1 MNIKI
6 QGSAVCG
13 KVNSI
18 PSKSFVHRIL
28 ICDFLSGKEVRDEFN
43 GFSSK
48 DILATAN
55 CLRAI
60 RKGEKEL
67 NCFESGSTLRF
78 LIPLSASIGGEFK
91 FFGQGKLMERPNE
104 QLFAVLNEKGVEIEK
119 CADFI
124 KIKGKLS
131 AGEYKI
137 RGDISS
143 QYITGLMFALS
154 NLKESSKII
163 LTTPLSSKPYVDITQ
178 EVLSAYGVNIEKTEY
193 GFFIKGNQKFNGNLA
208 PEGDWSNMATFL
220 VLGALAGDIT
230 IKGLNL
236 NSVQGDKEIL
246 SVLKCAGAIIEQKE
260 KEIRVKRSEIKG
272 FSFNADACP
281 DLVPVLAVLGAVAK
295 GKTEIHGVERLKI
308 KESDRILSTI
318 SMLKAF
324 NINAESDGKSIII
337 YGGTVKPGKV
347 DSFNDHRIVMAS
359 AILSTL
365 CQEESQIFNAN
376 AVEKSYP
383 TFFKDYISVGG
394 KAVEF

>member
-6 QGSAVCG
+6 QGSTICG
-13 KVNSI
+13 EINSI

-28 ICDFLSGKEVRDEFN
+28 ICDFLSGREIRDEFN

-55 CLRAI
+55 CLKAL

-78 LIPLSASIGGEFK
+78 LLPLSASIGGEFK

-104 QLFAVLNEKGVEIEK
+104 ELFAVLGQKGVEIEK
-119 CADFI
+119 GNGFI
-124 KIKGKLS
+124 KLKGKLI

-154 NLKESSKII
+154 NLDGDSKII
-163 LTTPLSSKPYVDITQ
+163 LTTPLSSKPYVDITLQ
-178 EVLSAYGVNIEKTEY
+178 VLSAYGVNIETTEY
-193 GFFIKGNQKFNGNLA
+193 GFFIKGGQKINGNLE

-220 VLGALAGDIT
+220 VLGAIAGDISV
-230 IKGLNL
+230 KGLNL
-236 NSVQGDKEIL
+236 NSVQGDKAIL
-246 SVLKCAGAIIEQKE
+246 SVLKSAGAKIEQNQN
-260 KEIRVKRSEIKG
+260 EIRVKKSELKG
-272 FSFNADACP
+272 FTFNADACP
-281 DLVPVLAVLGAVAK
+281 DLVPVLSVLGAVAK
-295 GKTEIHGVERLKI
+295 GKTEIFGIERLKI
-308 KESDRILSTI
+308 KESDRILSTL

-324 NINAESDGKSIII
+324 KVKAESDGKSITI
-337 YGGTVKPGKV
+337 YGGQVKGGEIN
-347 DSFNDHRIVMAS
+347 SFNDHRIVMAS
-359 AILSTL
+359 AILGAL
-365 CQEESQIFNAN
+365 CQDESLIFNAS